1 MVKVYTRANCQRC
14 RLTKMALNRK
24 NILFKEFDIDDNP
37 EKLKFFKTL
46 GFTSSPV
53 VETDTDTWCGFQ
65 PDKINNI

>member
-1 MVKVYTRANCQRC
+1 
-14 RLTKMALNRK
+14 MALNRK